1 MSGALCGFV
10 AGFISFKKG
19 IAYRKQVA
27 EGELGSAEEQAKRI
41 LEDAK
46 KDAASKKKEAL
57 IEAKDEIHKLR
68 LEEMCIRDRSIY
80 DQYPGDCY
88 ADHGGSE
95 RDCGLL

>member
-1 MSGALCGFV
+1 METVLWCVLTFVVSGALCGFV

-46 KDAASKKKEAL
+46 KDASSKKKEV
-57 IEAKDEIHKLR
+57 KRKKKSYKTKLKQR
-68 LEEMCIRDRSIY
+68 IKNWKK
-80 DQYPGDCY
+80 PK
-88 ADHGGSE
+88 
-95 RDCGLL
+95 